1 MSIAVTNASRI
12 GSSGSREMDTEA
24 FGIDGRRTSDT
35 ADNWDEGLLGDQAKK
50 LFYLN
55 IAATIVQLG
64 SGCLI
69 FFLTDTNKTYTI
81 YTTFPCSTPDNETSS
96 GDTDGGPP
104 FLAPVPK
111 EFFSV
116 GVGYLSAAFLFLSA
130 LDHLIVCTCGKK
142 AYESGL
148 DRSYNIFRWVEY
160 ALSAS
165 VMRVIVGI
173 LSGVVDFNQLLLIFG
188 HTAVTMIFGLVFE
201 LENQGKRLQPDDVRW
216 YTYWLG
222 FVSHTFGWATIIWYF
237 IQVASAGNAPGFVYA
252 IVVTVFLLDLTFPIA
267 LGLQWRAK
275 GIFRAYSNGEIL
287 FIILSFTSKNL
298 LAWIN
303 FIGGNR

>member
-1 MSIAVTNASRI
+1 MSIAASVNGARSSNAENGGATFSEDRI
-12 GSSGSREMDTEA
+12 GEGD
-24 FGIDGRRTSDT
+24 D
-35 ADNWDEGLLGDQAKK
+35 WDEGLLANQAKK

-55 IAATIVQLG
+55 IAATVVQLG
-64 SGCLI
+64 SGLLI
-69 FFLTDTNKTYTI
+69 FFLTNSDRTYTI
-81 YTTFPCSTPDNETSS
+81 YTTFPESAPDSDEDNSMDSS
-96 GDTDGGPP
+96 GPP
-104 FLAPVPK
+104 FLSPVPK

-130 LDHLIVCTCGKK
+130 LDHLIVSTCGKK

-148 DRSYNIFRWVEY
+148 DRSFNLFRWVEY
-160 ALSAS
+160 SLSAS
-165 VMRVIVGI
+165 LMRVIVGI

-188 HTAVTMIFGLVFE
+188 HTAVTMIFGLIFE
-201 LENQGKRLQPDDVRW
+201 LENSGKRLQPDEVRW

-222 FVSHTFGWATIIWYF
+222 FISHAFGWTTIIWYF
-237 IQVASAGNAPGFVYA
+237 IQVASAGDAPGFVYA

-267 LGLQWRAK
+267 LGLQWRGK
-275 GIFRAYSNGEIL
+275 GIFRSYANGEIA

>member
-1 MSIAVTNASRI
+1 MSIAVTNATRVSRDDA
-12 GSSGSREMDTEA
+12 EE
-24 FGIDGRRTSDT
+24 FGIDGRRTTNDASDM
-35 ADNWDEGLLGDQAKK
+35 WDEGLLVGQASK

-55 IAATIVQLG
+55 IAAAIVQAG
-64 SGCLI
+64 SGLLI
-69 FFLTDTNKTYTI
+69 LFLTDSNKKYTI
-81 YTTFPCSTPDNETSS
+81 YTTFPESVADDEAES
-96 GDTDGGPP
+96 GGPP
-104 FLAPVPK
+104 FLSPVPK
-111 EFFSV
+111 VFFSV
-116 GVGYLSAAFLFLSA
+116 GVGYLSAVFLFLSA
-130 LDHLIVCTCGKK
+130 LDHLIVSTCGKK

-148 DRSYNIFRWVEY
+148 DRNYNIFRWVEY

-222 FVSHTFGWATIIWYF
+222 FISHTFAWATIIWYF
-237 IQVASAGNAPGFVYA
+237 IQVASAGDAPGFVYA
-252 IVVTVFLLDLTFPIA
+252 IVIVVFLLDLTFPIA

-275 GIFRAYSNGEIL
+275 GIFRSYANGEIA